1 MPRRIQGFFALAL
14 VACSS
19 SAPPAPPPLGDLL
32 PSPPASAATGSVAL
46 VAPAPSFVPIAASST
61 CVDSPA
67 IAVFA
72 APRALR
78 AGGPLRV
85 LVVAGAALDGALV
98 IHDPAGAPVVVSTE
112 RHGAAPFWW
121 YAEIPAAIVGNYRV
135 VLQRAGGASAN
146 ATAACRTFPVEVDPA
161 PEKRLAWSAAWGVR
175 AAWSE
180 AYENYYSAWIEKL
193 FDAPLAEQPAWPAL
207 QDVLHD
213 RARNFLHDDRGEGE
227 DDAGPRAPMLHPDCA
242 DLPYFLRAYFAFKL
256 GLPFAYSSCTR
267 GGGGLAP
274 RCSHLRSNL
283 NPAPQR
289 RSEVDTFGDFLRI
302 TVANTVHSG
311 TGRAPAEDD
320 GGDYYPIRLSFEG
333 LRPGTIYADPYGHIL
348 VVAKRLPQ
356 TESSAGVL
364 LAVDGQP
371 DGTVARKRFWA
382 GNFLFAVDPAL
393 GSAGF
398 KRFRPLVVGRGGVT
412 ALTNAAIAAA
422 PAYGDFALDQYAAG
436 AAGFYDRMDDVLS
449 PAPLDP
455 TTAMLERVQALE
467 EQVRARVLSVQ
478 NGHKH
483 VVRGGKRI
491 AMPKGS
497 SIFETTG
504 DWEDFST
511 PSRDLRLLIAIDL
524 VQGFPALVVRRPA
537 RFAMPAAKSV
547 DAVKV
552 DLDALLAAELHKR
565 TVSYERSDGA
575 LFTVTLADV
584 VARAPEL
591 EMAYNPNDCPEA
603 RWGAPIDSAE
613 LSTCKRRAPANQA
626 SLMRTYRAW
635 FHERKRPPRG

>member
-1 MPRRIQGFFALAL
+1 MFASPR
-14 VACSS
+14 
-19 SAPPAPPPLGDLL
+19 
-32 PSPPASAATGSVAL
+32 
-46 VAPAPSFVPIAASST
+46 
-61 CVDSPA
+61 
-67 IAVFA
+67 
-72 APRALR
+72 APRAG
-78 AGGPLRV
+78 APLRV
-85 LVVAGAALDGALV
+85 LVVASAALDGALV
-98 IHDPAGAPVVVSTE
+98 IHDPAGAPAVVSTE

-121 YAEIPAAIVGNYRV
+121 YAEIPAAIVGDYRA
-135 VLQRAGGASAN
+135 VLQRAAGPV
-146 ATAACRTFPVEVDPA
+146 AACRTFSVAADPA
-161 PEKRLAWSAAWGVR
+161 PGKRLDWSAAWGVR
-175 AAWSE
+175 AAWTE

-207 QDVLHD
+207 QGVLHD
-213 RARNFLHDDRGEGE
+213 RDRNFLHDDRGEGE
-227 DDAGPRAPMLHPDCA
+227 DSDGAPVLRPDCA

-256 GLPFAYSSCTR
+256 GLPFAFSSCTR
-267 GGGGLAP
+267 GGGGLPP
-274 RCSHLRSNL
+274 RCSSRLRSNL
-283 NPAPQR
+283 NPSPQR
-289 RSEVDTFGDFLRI
+289 RSEVATFGEFLRI

-320 GGDYYPIRLSFEG
+320 GGDYYPIRLSLEG

-348 VVAKRLPQ
+348 VVAKRIPQ
-356 TESSAGVL
+356 TEASAGVL

-412 ALTNAAIAAA
+412 ALGNAAIVTA
-422 PAYGDFALDQYAAG
+422 PGYGDFALDQYAAG
-436 AAGFYDRMDDVLS
+436 AAGFYDRMDDLLS

-455 TTAMLERVQALE
+455 TTALLERVQALE

-478 NGHKH
+478 NGQKH
-483 VVRGGKRI
+483 FLGGGKRI
-491 AMPKGS
+491 AMPKGT

-537 RFAMPAAKSV
+537 RFAMPAGKSV
-547 DAVKV
+547 DGVKAE
-552 DLDALLAAELHKR
+552 LDALLAVELGKR
-565 TVSYERSDGA
+565 TVSYERSSGA
-575 LFTVTLADV
+575 AFTVTLADV
-584 VARAPEL
+584 VARAPDL

-603 RWGAPIDSAE
+603 RWGAPAESAE
-613 LSTCKRRAPANQA
+613 LATCKRRAPANQT
-626 SLMRTYRAW
+626 SLMRRYRAW

>member
-1 MPRRIQGFFALAL
+1 
-14 VACSS
+14 
-19 SAPPAPPPLGDLL
+19 
-32 PSPPASAATGSVAL
+32 
-46 VAPAPSFVPIAASST
+46 
-61 CVDSPA
+61 
-67 IAVFA
+67 VFA

-78 AGGPLRV
+78 VGGPLRV
-85 LVVAGAALDGALV
+85 LVVASTALDGALV
-98 IHDPAGAPVVVSTE
+98 IHDPAGAPVVVATE

-121 YAEIPAAIVGNYRV
+121 YAEVPATIAGEYRA
-135 VLQRAGGASAN
+135 VLQRAGSAPGS
-146 ATAACRTFPVEVDPA
+146 AIAACRGFPVEVAPA
-161 PEKRLAWSAAWGVR
+161 PAKRLAWGAAWGVH

-193 FDAPLAEQPAWPAL
+193 FDAPLADQPAWPAL
-207 QDVLHD
+207 QEVLHD

-227 DDAGPRAPMLHPDCA
+227 DDAGPGAPRLLPDCA

-267 GGGGLAP
+267 GGGGLPP
-274 RCSHLRSNL
+274 RCARLRSNL

-289 RSEVDTFGDFLRI
+289 TREVDTFGDFLRI

-348 VVAKRLPQ
+348 VVAKRIPQ
-356 TESSAGVL
+356 TESAAGVL

-398 KRFRPLVVGRGGVT
+398 KRFRPLVVDRGGVT

-436 AAGFYDRMDDVLS
+436 VAGFYDRMDDVLS

-455 TTAMLERVQALE
+455 TTALLERVQALD

-478 NGHKH
+478 NGQAHFAH
-483 VVRGGKRI
+483 GGRRI
-491 AMPKGS
+491 AMPRGS
-497 SIFETTG
+497 SIFETDG

-511 PSRDLRLLIAIDL
+511 PSRDLRLLVAIDL
-524 VQGFPALVVRRPA
+524 VQGFPALVGRRPA
-537 RFAMPAAKSV
+537 RFAMPAGKSV
-547 DAVKV
+547 DSVKAE
-552 DLDALLAAELHKR
+552 LDALLAAELHKR
-565 TVSYERSDGA
+565 TMSYARSDGA
-575 LFTVTLADV
+575 PFTVTLADV
-584 VARAPEL
+584 VARAPDL

-603 RWGAPIDSAE
+603 RWGAPAESAE
-613 LSTCKRRAPANQA
+613 LSTCTRRAPAAQVA
-626 SLMRTYRAW
+626 LMRAYRAW
-635 FHERKRPPRG
+635 FHDRRRPPRG

>member
-1 MPRRIQGFFALAL
+1 MMRRILGFFALAL
-14 VACSS
+14 VACSNAAPL
-19 SAPPAPPPLGDLL
+19 APPLLGDPPP
-32 PSPPASAATGSVAL
+32 PPTASASAAV
-46 VAPAPSFVPIAASST
+46 VAPAASFVPIAAPSA
-61 CVDSPA
+61 CADSAA

-72 APRALR
+72 APHAPR

-98 IHDPAGAPVVVSTE
+98 IHDPAGAPIAGSAE
-112 RHGAAPFWW
+112 RRGATPFWW
-121 YAEIPAAIVGNYRV
+121 YAELPAAVAGEYRV
-135 VLQRAGGASAN
+135 VLQRAGGAGGSAI
-146 ATAACRTFPVEVDPA
+146 AACRTFTVEADPA
-161 PEKRLAWSAAWGVR
+161 PEKGRAWSAAWGVR

-180 AYENYYSAWIEKL
+180 AYENLYSAWIEKL

-227 DDAGPRAPMLHPDCA
+227 DDPGPHAPRLQPDCA

-256 GLPFAYSSCTR
+256 GLPFAYSTCTR
-267 GGGGLAP
+267 GSGGLP
-274 RCSHLRSNL
+274 PTCSHLRSNL
-283 NPAPQR
+283 NPVPQR
-289 RSEVDTFGDFLRI
+289 TSAVDTFGDFLRI

-348 VVAKRLPQ
+348 VVAKRIPQ
-356 TESSAGVL
+356 TESSGGVL

-398 KRFRPLVVGRGGVT
+398 KRFRPLVMDRGRVT
-412 ALTNAAIAAA
+412 ALSNAAIAAA
-422 PAYGDFALDQYAAG
+422 PAYGDFALEQYASG
-436 AAGFYDRMDDVLS
+436 VSGFYDRMDDVLS
-449 PAPLDP
+449 PSPLDP
-455 TTAMLERVQALE
+455 ATAMLERVQALE

-478 NGHKH
+478 NGQKH
-483 VVRGGKRI
+483 FAGGHGARI

-497 SIFETTG
+497 SIFETDG

-511 PSRDLRLLIAIDL
+511 PSRDLRLLIAVDL
-524 VQGFPALVVRRPA
+524 VQGFPALVGRRPA
-537 RFAMPAAKSV
+537 RFAMPAGKSV
-547 DAVKV
+547 S
-552 DLDALLAAELHKR
+552 DLETELAALLDAELHKR

-575 LFTVTLADV
+575 PFTITLADV
-584 VARAPEL
+584 VARAPDL
-591 EMAYNPNDCPEA
+591 EMAYNPNDCPEV
-603 RWGAPIDSAE
+603 RWGAPRESAE
-613 LSTCKRRAPANQA
+613 MTTCKRRAPAGQA
-626 SLMRTYRAW
+626 AQMRSYRPW
-635 FHERKRPPRG
+635 FHERRRPPRG